1 MVSDI
6 SDFYKSLKNDKT
18 IISYIGE
25 LSGEEI
31 SALMQDLED
40 VLVKLNEQTKV
51 RKKLYNVMIEV
62 LQNLFHHADDLN
74 SHKGGK
80 SPNAIC
86 IVDNYPDQ
94 CRVTTANYINNDKI
108 ESFNDK
114 LDMINLLTKEEL
126 KDYYLKVLN
135 NGEKSSKDGAGLG
148 MIEIARKIDDKLY
161 FEFIPLDNNYS
172 LFVLKIKILK

>member
-1 MVSDI
+1 MLSNI
-6 SDFYKSLKNDKT
+6 SDFYKGLKNERT
-18 IISYIGE
+18 ILSYIGE
-25 LSGEEI
+25 LSSEDI
-31 SALMQDLED
+31 SAVMQELEE

-51 RKKLYNVMIEV
+51 RKKLYNVIIEV
-62 LQNLFHHADDLN
+62 LQNLYHHADDIN

-80 SPNAIC
+80 SPNAVC
-86 IVDNYPDQ
+86 IIDNHPDQ
-94 CRVTTANYINNDKI
+94 CKITTANYIHNEKI

-126 KDYYLKVLN
+126 KDYYLRVLN

-148 MIEIARKIDDKLY
+148 MIEIARKIDDKLH
-161 FEFIPLDNNYS
+161 FEFVPLDNNYS